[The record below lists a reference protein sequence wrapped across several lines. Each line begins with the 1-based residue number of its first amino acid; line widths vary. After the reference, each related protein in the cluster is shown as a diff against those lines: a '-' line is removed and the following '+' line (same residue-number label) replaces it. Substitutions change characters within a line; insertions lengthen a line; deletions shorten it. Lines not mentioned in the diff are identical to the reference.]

1 MAALAGL
8 WARSWRH
15 KGGRSPHSCRLVEP
29 PGSCEKPTLWEEGE
43 MPKFS
48 VHPCTRSRMGMK
60 AGAHF
65 SRAQGCDLACTL
77 NAHEGSGW
85 NRSPHGRP
93 APWVSPR
100 AGSGGGSV
108 RRTKPP
114 PASARARRSPRGL
127 GRRNPRSALLP
138 RPWQNLT
145 RERVLSRMASLLDS
159 GAAPRLRRRHGSQ
172 QARSFALARTRSPS
186 WGGSPRGGS
195 G

>member
-85 NRSPHGRP
+85 NRSPHGRRG
-93 APWVSPR
+93 SPPGL
-100 AGSGGGSV
+100 ALVGGLCAALNLHRPRRGRGALPVGSV
-108 RRTKPP
+108 DGTQ
-114 PASARARRSPRGL
+114 G
-127 GRRNPRSALLP
+127 
-138 RPWQNLT
+138 
-145 RERVLSRMASLLDS
+145 
-159 GAAPRLRRRHGSQ
+159 
-172 QARSFALARTRSPS
+172 ARSFQGPGRTSHANGFSPA
-186 WGGSPRGGS
+186 WLPCWTQELRPD
-195 G
+195 